1 MTVGRGGNLPMT
13 TSWGTQIRKNGLD
26 TESKCWRCLEEPVPD
41 DDDHIGLCD
50 HCLAWLSEPL
60 SELPLP

>member
-1 MTVGRGGNLPMT
+1 MT